1 MKKYILILF
10 GDVNEEMVLETI
22 SDLEEISDN
31 IRFFTGP
38 GHGIYHFESKDSA
51 KKIKNILM
59 EYLEGSIQSVFIFPL
74 DGEHAI
80 GMDEEL
86 QKYFLDAKFNNPEGL
101 QEKLDKIKESYVDI
115 MKNTKD
121 DDIEERIGIIPLREL
136 LNKYLGG
143 LPPKPLSVNIILDKI
158 LEKGLDSLTEREK
171 EFLDDQKRLLD
182 GKK

>member
-1 MKKYILILF
+1 
-10 GDVNEEMVLETI
+10 
-22 SDLEEISDN
+22 
-31 IRFFTGP
+31 
-38 GHGIYHFESKDSA
+38 
-51 KKIKNILM
+51 
-59 EYLEGSIQSVFIFPL
+59 
-74 DGEHAI
+74 
-80 GMDEEL
+80 MDEEL

-143 LPPKPLSVNIILDKI
+143 LPEKPLSVNTVLDKI